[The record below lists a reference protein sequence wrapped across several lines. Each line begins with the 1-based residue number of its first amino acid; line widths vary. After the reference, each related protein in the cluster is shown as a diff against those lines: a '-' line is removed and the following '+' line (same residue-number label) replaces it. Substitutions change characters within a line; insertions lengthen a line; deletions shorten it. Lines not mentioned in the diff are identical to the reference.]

1 MAGRATAHPD
11 LLPTWVAN
19 RGHRRWVFIALYDGH
34 EFCGEY
40 KGTVHRSPRMDLL
53 ERTQRHGLEMVAR
66 IGSGPPKRC
75 HSRLTCRTCGGTCPR
90 SRRKSGSRQREPEC
104 CSAWSH
110 CPCTGTRGQACIL
123 KAIQHH
129 CMHRTCGKHA
139 TTNLQNLMVN
149 VCGTRNIYKSTLLLA
164 ATSQYRLIVILPR
177 RPSHPTCK
185 QRLLDRTPSSGQA
198 PAR

>member
-1 MAGRATAHPD
+1 MECECSSTAHPD

-40 KGTVHRSPRMDLL
+40 KGTVHRSPRVNLL
-53 ERTQRHGLEMVAR
+53 ERTQRHGLDMVAR
-66 IGSGPPKRC
+66 IGSEAPKRC

-123 KAIQHH
+123 KANS
-129 CMHRTCGKHA
+129 
-139 TTNLQNLMVN
+139 TTTTARHVRQACDDQSSESYGERL
-149 VCGTRNIYKSTLLLA
+149 RN
-164 ATSQYRLIVILPR
+164 
-177 RPSHPTCK
+177 
-185 QRLLDRTPSSGQA
+185 
-198 PAR
+198 